1 MRHCRWMRGL
11 AAVAAVA
18 ATAFSVVAAAPGSV
32 ALAQAGGF
40 ADVGEGEYY
49 TEPVAA
55 LAAAGVFEG
64 TGCVAGFCPGE
75 PIDRKTM
82 AVWVVRV
89 LDGAEPPAVFGSR
102 FGDVDAGGFHAR
114 FVERMAELQVTLGC
128 GDGRFCGD
136 QSVTRAQMAVFLTRA
151 FSLPAGPDPGFS
163 DVADDAWYADAV
175 AALAAS
181 GVTVG
186 CGGGRYCPGGSTTRA
201 QMATFLHR
209 ALNADLARPT
219 VRAPVGGGAVTVPRG
234 SSLVAEVGAVTLEAP
249 AGTFSG
255 DARVSVAQTDV
266 GAGRAAQGE
275 KLAAAPIAMSVTEAE
290 VVRPMTLRFK
300 VDTSALTPT
309 GVVPAW
315 YSDELGAWVP
325 LKAHGVTIGEGEVT
339 VTATLNDAKEV
350 AAASAG
356 SAAMVHSGLGGPGA
370 SPALALPLIVV
381 ALIVFVVVAGAVG
394 VVALTSDTVH
404 DALKKFFGLYA
415 DEPSCSGGLP
425 SWVAGFSDADEA
437 LKGLRPR
444 MHTCG
449 ETAGDDLRVRV
460 ANNRNYGVELTT
472 PRNRHSVS
480 MPGGE
485 KPISLLDIAIKAA
498 AEKDV
503 GGTYLWPLSTSSFL
517 LPVQSSDWRTE
528 LQTTGVTLAIDSVR
542 IGLDLLKIVLPGVAA
557 ADDAGIVTC
566 IIGLSD
572 QVGRSSVDI
581 DDTYDWMSVLGTVE
595 GCFDPGLIT
604 GSSDRA
610 NTLRKGVGQVK
621 NALGWANTAASAAK
635 WGLTAADTIKDA
647 RRPPATITVKTHT
660 QSPQPAPDGTAT
672 DPADTEHT
680 KFTTVSA
687 GVRYTCGLLEDGTA
701 RCWGQNPGISPDDIR
716 LKTISA
722 GKSQAGHSCGLLE
735 DGTARC
741 WGNDYAGRATPPADT
756 KFKTISAGAS
766 HSCGVRTDGRARC
779 WGDHED
785 RKADPPADITFKT
798 ISAGASHSCGV
809 LTDGRARCWGN
820 NEHGQATPPADTNFK
835 TISAGWFHTCGV
847 LTDGRARCWG
857 SNERSHSG
865 SSHGYESGQVSG
877 TPIGARF
884 TAISAGLYHTCGVL
898 TDGRARCWGSDY
910 DSYHGYVDWGV
921 ATPPAGYRF
930 TTVSAGE
937 DHTCGV
943 LTDGRVRCWGNNE
956 YGKADPPADATLT
969 MISPGGW
976 FSCAVLADG
985 RVRCWGDYLD
995 RNHGAVDRM
1004 VPPAGTRLTAISVGS
1019 DHTCGLLAGG
1029 RVQCW
1034 GRGYAGHSYHDQVYY
1049 PPADAGFKAISA
1061 GGNHMCGLLD
1071 DGRARCWG
1079 SNHNGEADPPI
1090 GARFETIS
1098 AGGGHTCGVL
1108 DDGRAR
1114 CWGSNTSGG
1123 GRESGQVSDT
1133 PIGVRF
1139 KTVSAG
1145 GDHTCGVLD
1154 DGRARCWGGDYYGQV
1169 SDTPADVRFTSISAG
1184 NARSCGLLEDGRVR
1198 CWGWHADDGGYDS
1211 PAGARFTTVI
1221 TSSSSGY
1228 VCGLLD
1234 DGRARCWGGLLWWS

>member
-1 MRHCRWMRGL
+1 MRWLRSCVVVL
-11 AAVAAVA
+11 VAVSVL
-18 ATAFSVVAAAPGSV
+18 SGVVAAAPGSV
-32 ALAQAGGF
+32 ALAQTGGF

-55 LAAAGVFEG
+55 LAAAGVFDG

-89 LDGAEPPAVFGSR
+89 LDGADPPAVFESR
-102 FGDVDAGGFHAR
+102 FDDVDAGGFHAR

-128 GDGRFCGD
+128 GDGGFCPHSD
-136 QSVTRAQMAVFLTRA
+136 VTRAQMAVFLTRA
-151 FSLPAGPDPGFS
+151 FSLAAGPDPGFG
-163 DVADDAWYADAV
+163 DVAADAWYADGV

-181 GVTVG
+181 GITVG
-186 CGGGRYCPGGSTTRA
+186 CGDGRYCPGGSTTRA
-201 QMATFLHR
+201 EMATFLHR

-219 VRAPVGGGAVTVPRG
+219 VRVPAGGGAVTVPRG
-234 SSLVAEVGAVTLEAP
+234 ASLVAEVGAVTVEAP
-249 AGTFSG
+249 AGTFTG
-255 DARVSVAQTDV
+255 DARVYVARTDV
-266 GAGRAAQGE
+266 GAGRAAKGE
-275 KLAAAPIAMSVTEAE
+275 KLAAAPVAMSVTGAE
-290 VVRPMTLRFK
+290 VVRPMTLRFE

-325 LKAHGVTIGEGEVT
+325 LKARGVTIGDGEVT
-339 VTATLNDAKEV
+339 VTATLNDART
-350 AAASAG
+350 AASAG
-356 SAAMVHSGLGGPGA
+356 SAAMVHSGVGGSGA
-370 SPALALPLIVV
+370 SPALAVPVIVV
-381 ALIVFVVVAGAVG
+381 ALIVFVVVAGVVG

-404 DALKKFFGLYA
+404 DALKKFFGIYA

-449 ETAGDDLRVRV
+449 ETAGDDLRVKV

-485 KPISLLDIAIKAA
+485 NPTGLLDIAIKEA

-503 GGTYLWPLSTSSFL
+503 GGTYLWPLSTSSFR

-604 GSSDRA
+604 GSSDREKA
-610 NTLRKGVGQVK
+610 LRKGMGEVK
-621 NALGWANTAASAAK
+621 NALGWASTAASAAK
-635 WGLTAADTIKDA
+635 WGLTAADAIKDA

-722 GKSQAGHSCGLLE
+722 GKSQAGHSCGLLT

-756 KFKTISAGAS
+756 KFKTISAGRV
-766 HSCGVRTDGRARC
+766 HTCGVRTDGRARC

-798 ISAGASHSCGV
+798 ISAGVNHTCGV

-835 TISAGWFHTCGV
+835 TISAGNGHTCGV

-857 SNERSHSG
+857 NNEYG
-865 SSHGYESGQVSG
+865 EADPP
-877 TPIGARF
+877 TGARF
-884 TAISAGLYHTCGVL
+884 KTISAGGAHTCGVL

-910 DSYHGYVDWGV
+910 VGYVDWGV

-930 TTVSAGE
+930 TTVSAGAS
-937 DHTCGV
+937 HSCGV
-943 LTDGRVRCWGNNE
+943 LTDGRVRCWGHDH
-956 YGKADPPADATLT
+956 YGQADPPADATLT
-969 MISPGGW
+969 MISPGGR
-976 FSCAVLADG
+976 FSCAVLTDD

-1004 VPPAGTRLTAISVGS
+1004 VPLAGTRLTAISVGS
-1019 DHTCGLLAGG
+1019 EHSCGLRDDGH
-1029 RVQCW
+1029 VQCW
-1034 GRGYAGHSYHDQVYY
+1034 GVGYAGHSYHDQVYY
-1049 PPADAGFKAISA
+1049 PPADAGFTTVSTGNLHTCALRTDGRVRCWGSNFAGQADPPIGVRFTTISA
-1061 GGNHMCGLLD
+1061 GGNNTCGLLD

-1079 SNHNGEADPPI
+1079 ANDDGQADVPA
-1090 GARFETIS
+1090 GARFTAIS
-1098 AGGGHTCGVL
+1098 AGWGHTCGVL
-1108 DDGRAR
+1108 ADG
-1114 CWGSNTSGG
+1114 T
-1123 GRESGQVSDT
+1123 
-1133 PIGVRF
+1133 
-1139 KTVSAG
+1139 
-1145 GDHTCGVLD
+1145 
-1154 DGRARCWGGDYYGQV
+1154 ARCWGGDYYGQV
-1169 SDTPADVRFTSISAG
+1169 EDTPADARFTAISAG
-1184 NARSCGLLEDGRVR
+1184 NARSCGLLDDGSVK
-1198 CWGWHADDGGYDS
+1198 CWGWSADDGQYDS
-1211 PAGARFTTVI
+1211 PAGAKFTTVS
-1221 TSSSSGY
+1221 TGGGY

-1234 DGRARCWGGLLWWS
+1234 DGTARCWGGLLWWS